1 MPETQHD
8 DIYHH
13 ATLYD
18 LAFSYRDYVAE
29 VDFLLAA
36 MAKLGKALPG
46 SVLELAAG
54 PARHALECAR
64 RGIKAVALDASS
76 AMVAYGLELA
86 RQAKLDLNYVQA
98 DMRNFALAEPVDLA
112 LLMIDSA
119 SYLLSQSDFC
129 QHLTTVAAHLRPGG
143 VYILELSHPKDF
155 LTPELSVETNWEMAA
170 GETRVHFQWG
180 ETGDVFDPIS
190 QTTQVTVK
198 LKAETPHGPVALT
211 DSAAQRCYTYQ
222 EILALLALQG
232 DFKLAASYGGF
243 SLEMG
248 LSDQRAWR
256 MILLLE
262 RREAWLQASG

>member
-18 LAFSYRDYVAE
+18 LAFSYRDYIAE

-36 MAKLGKALPG
+36 MAQLGKALPG
-46 SVLELAAG
+46 SVLELGAG

-64 RGIKAVALDASS
+64 RGIKAVALDASA

-86 RQAKLDLNYVQA
+86 RQADLDLNYVQA
-98 DMRNFALAEPVDLA
+98 DMRDFALAEPVDLA

-129 QHLTTVAAHLRPGG
+129 QHLTTVAAHLRLGG

-222 EILALLALQG
+222 EILALIALQG

-243 SLEMG
+243 NLEMG
-248 LSDQRAWR
+248 LSDPRAWR
-256 MILLLE
+256 MILVLE
-262 RREAWLQASG
+262 RQETGSNA